1 MPAPEQEPASR
12 ADQAQGLRQRRN
24 PRPVKVITVTG
35 GKGGVGKTNIAANL
49 SVALSMLGRRV
60 MLLDADLGL
69 ANVDVMFG
77 LQPHHNLADVIRGER
92 SLNEIIVNGP
102 AGVMVVPGA
111 SGISDMADLTPAHH
125 AGLIS
130 AFSELTH
137 DLDTLIVDTAA
148 GISDGVLRFA
158 EAAHET
164 LVVVCD
170 EPTSITDSP
179 TRSSS
184 CSVPSVAFRHVSA
197 YVTNMTRQR
206 RRRERSCSRSCRAL
220 PTSFLDGHSR
230 SCRQYSVRRARLAR
244 RAATD
249 AVRHGVSD
257 QPQPPNALKTT
268 RASRRP
274 VGRTPQ
280 RRAGQHRVLHGTAVA
295 GCPATTTPTRSRAI
309 RRMRASTPICRLTG
323 RAVAGCVLDRA
334 AMRRSS
340 SESRRIMLGRLPR
353 RHRDGRPR
361 CRSA

>member
-1 MPAPEQEPASR
+1 MPAPDNDSASR
-12 ADQAQGLRQRRN
+12 ADQAQGLRKRRN

-111 SGISDMADLTPAHH
+111 SGISEMADLTPAHH

-170 EPTSITDSP
+170 EPTSITDAYAIIKLLS
-179 TRSSS
+179 TERG
-184 CSVPSVAFRHVSA
+184 VGKFRI
-197 YVTNMTRQR
+197 VTNMTRQGGDGSGLF
-206 RRRERSCSRSCRAL
+206 EKLSRVTEKFLDVTLDHAGSIPFDDRVWRAVQL
-220 PTSFLDGHSR
+220 QTPFVTAFPTS
-230 SCRQYSVRRARLAR
+230 LA
-244 RAATD
+244 A
-249 AVRHGVSD
+249 G
-257 QPQPPNALKTT
+257 ALKKLAH
-268 RASRRP
+268 RADTWD
-274 VGRTPQ
+274 VPQ
-280 RRAGQHRVLHGTAVA
+280 AARGNIEFFIERFLNGSPERETVAV
-295 GCPATTTPTRSRAI
+295 
-309 RRMRASTPICRLTG
+309 
-323 RAVAGCVLDRA
+323 
-334 AMRRSS
+334 
-340 SESRRIMLGRLPR
+340 
-353 RHRDGRPR
+353 
-361 CRSA
+361 